1 MELNKQTV
9 VEHPETG
16 EAITLFEKVDK
27 QGVEKT
33 YGRVQIQSVAL
44 SLNNGFVSQNKR
56 TAFVKLDSDAL
67 ELLQSQIKAGNPYP
81 MEGKIIVNETL

>member
-27 QGVEKT
+27 RGEE
-33 YGRVQIQSVAL
+33 
-44 SLNNGFVSQNKR
+44 R
-56 TAFVKLDSDAL
+56 TIEEVVG
-67 ELLQSQIKAGNPYP
+67 Q
-81 MEGKIIVNETL
+81 